1 MIKAICGLLI
11 LMLCSSLFA
20 GNNFEVKYKGAL
32 KNIMHKGDISAKY
45 SLSEIAGKENIY
57 ALGALE
63 NLQGEIQIF
72 DSKPFNSAG
81 INEKIE
87 ISNSYSKKASLLV
100 YAQVSEWTEIN
111 IPNEILSYE
120 QLETYIAEKAEE
132 NRLDVDKP
140 FPFLLEG
147 KPESIDWHIIKWEI
161 GDNDHSHQ
169 KHIESGP
176 HGTLEKT
183 EMDILGFY
191 SSRHHAIF
199 THHTTNM
206 HLHFKTADEKIAGH
220 LDGMKLGQNM
230 VLKLPKPNKK

>member
-1 MIKAICGLLI
+1 MKKALSGIFILLI
-11 LMLCSSLFA
+11 SSGLFA
-20 GNNFEVKYKGAL
+20 QNNFEVKHKGAL
-32 KNIMHKGDISAKY
+32 KNMMHKHDISAKC
-45 SLSEIAGKENIY
+45 SLSEIADKENIY

-72 DSKPFNSAG
+72 DSKPYNSTSVDGA
-81 INEKIE
+81 IE
-87 ISNSYSKKASLLV
+87 ISDSYEGKASLLV
-100 YAQVSEWTEIN
+100 YAQVSDWVEIK

-120 QLETYIAEKAEE
+120 QLEIFIAEQAEKIGIDTE
-132 NRLDVDKP
+132 QP
-140 FPFLLEG
+140 FPFLVEG
-147 KPESIDWHIIKWEI
+147 TPQSIDWHIIKWEI

-191 SSRHHAIF
+191 SDKHHAIF

-206 HLHFKTADEKIAGH
+206 HLHFKTKDEKIAGH
-220 LDGMKLGQNM
+220 LDGMILGQNM
-230 VLKLPKPNKK
+230 LLKLPNI